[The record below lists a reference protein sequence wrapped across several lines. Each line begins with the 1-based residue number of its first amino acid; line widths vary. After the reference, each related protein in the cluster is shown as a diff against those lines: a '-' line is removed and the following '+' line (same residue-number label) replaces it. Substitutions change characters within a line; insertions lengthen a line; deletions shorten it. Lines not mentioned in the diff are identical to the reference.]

1 MRTLY
6 GAILIATLGVVSLG
20 CESPPKAPE
29 RPKVSDLPTPP
40 NPINLAKD
48 EVNKRIKLREDNV
61 NRAIERSIGESGEV
75 NEPEDGIYRKKDW
88 AGQKDWAG
96 AKP

>member
-1 MRTLY
+1 MRTLFC
-6 GAILIATLGVVSLG
+6 AILIATLGVASLG

-29 RPKVSDLPTPP
+29 LPKAADIPTPP
-40 NPINLAKD
+40 NPIDLAKD
-48 EVNKRIKLREDNV
+48 EVNKRIKQREDNV
-61 NRAIERSIGESGEV
+61 NRAIEDATGESGEV
-75 NEPEDGIYRKKDW
+75 NEPADGIYRKKDW